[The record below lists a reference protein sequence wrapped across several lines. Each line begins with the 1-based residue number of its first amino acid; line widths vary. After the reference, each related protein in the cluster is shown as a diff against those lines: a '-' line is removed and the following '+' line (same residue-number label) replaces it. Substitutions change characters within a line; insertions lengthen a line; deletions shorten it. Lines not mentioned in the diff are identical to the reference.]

1 MLLDELR
8 LNKNRIEALARQYGA
23 RHIRV
28 FGSVARREDSP
39 DSDVDFLV
47 DFPRGYDLLT
57 QRIPLVLGLENLL
70 HRKVELVPEH
80 ELNRHIRERV
90 TSEALQILGGA
101 GYTTLHAVERYWR
114 DARLTKIFEGS
125 SEIQQ
130 RIISDHLL
138 GKAARAG

>member
-28 FGSVARREDSP
+28 FGSVARREERL

-47 DFPRGYDLLT
+47 DFPRGYDLFT
-57 QRIPLVLGLENLL
+57 QRMPLALGLEKLL

-80 ELNRHIRERV
+80 KLNRHIRERV
-90 TSEALQILGGA
+90 TGE
-101 GYTTLHAVERYWR
+101 AVE
-114 DARLTKIFEGS
+114 L
-125 SEIQQ
+125 
-130 RIISDHLL
+130 
-138 GKAARAG
+138 